1 MLKVFIGARDDS
13 IRDSV
18 VDAYFDN
25 NYYPEWF
32 DDEIVKQMILDI
44 DKSVVESRYCIMS
57 PVLGQIPPQYISGG
71 VKALILMWKTDK
83 VVDLTACGE
92 NCAEWIVRLGD
103 LKEDDISTDL
113 EYEMVLVPSQKG
125 ILIENDGSVVYSKY
139 DFIGKLIE
147 FLP

>member
-1 MLKVFIGARDDS
+1 
-13 IRDSV
+13 
-18 VDAYFDN
+18 
-25 NYYPEWF
+25 
-32 DDEIVKQMILDI
+32 MILDI

-92 NCAEWIVRLGD
+92 DCAEWIVKPGE
-103 LKEDDISTDL
+103 LKDKDIQTDL
-113 EYEMVLVPSQKG
+113 EYEMVLIPSSKG
-125 ILIENDGSVVYSKY
+125 IAIENDNSVVYTRY
-139 DFIGKLIE
+139 DYLGKLLE

>member
-1 MLKVFIGARDDS
+1 MLRVFIGAREGS
-13 IRDSV
+13 IRDSM

-25 NYYPEWF
+25 NYYPEWV
-32 DDEIVKQMILDI
+32 DDEMVKKMILDI

-92 NCAEWIVRLGD
+92 DCAEWIVKLGE
-103 LKEDDISTDL
+103 LKDKDIQTDL
-113 EYEMVLVPSQKG
+113 EYEMVLIPSSKG
-125 ILIENDGSVVYSKY
+125 IAIENDNSVVYTRY
-139 DFIGKLIE
+139 DYLGKLLE